1 MGNQFTKMELR
12 ELDKFLRKVYPG
24 AADQDALWGLIEK
37 INQLLKGK
45 HGTESD
51 RRRGDSQGSL

>member
-45 HGTESD
+45 HGTEPDS
-51 RRRGDSQGSL
+51 RRGGTDRSV